1 MSAIAP
7 IVIKDGAATP
17 ADRTFTPVKTMLP
30 AVWRENLS
38 TVPEAG
44 QVKLVVDTKQQSNG
58 LIRVKVSLTA
68 PAMETAAGSNSEGYT
83 AAPRVAYSTVGSV
96 EFLLPPRATT
106 QQIKDTRVLLSNA
119 LLNAQIIDVVD
130 GRATPY

>member
-17 ADRTFTPVKTMLP
+17 ADRTFTPVKTALP

-38 TVPEAG
+38 TLPESG
-44 QVKLVVDTKQQSNG
+44 MLKLVVNTQQQANG
-58 LIRVKVSLTA
+58 LVRARVSLTA
-68 PAMETAAGSNSEGYT
+68 PAMETATGGNSEGYT
-83 AAPRVAYSTVGSV
+83 AAPKVAYSTVGYV
-96 EFLLPPRATT
+96 EFMLPPRATT
-106 QQIKDTRVLLSNA
+106 QQIKDVRVLLSNA
-119 LLNAQIIDVVD
+119 LLNAQVIDVID